1 MLKQE
6 IDCEAETLNKF
17 FSIPVFKGDSLPPYD
32 YSGYKVIVFDEIY
45 MASPYI
51 LNKIRVFCENNPNL
65 IIIGAGDVKQLPSI
79 EPYTNCQNVDEY
91 VDSCMDIIFKHNIL
105 LKISKRVG
113 DKDTEEG
120 EINRKKLDKM
130 YDDWFIKKMDVE
142 EWILKYHKMTRD
154 VMTSENNIAYTNMRC
169 QAVSSEVRRRLGK
182 KDKYEVG
189 EMLICRLYRN
199 EDEEGKFNV
208 NIRWLITKVEGNMI
222 TIQDIKDKK
231 DVRTVKEN
239 IIDKHFR
246 YAYCAT
252 CHSRQG
258 QSISGN
264 ITIHEWQ
271 KSYLVSREWIWTA
284 VTRARDFN
292 NVYFFKN
299 EKADEEMQKNLVIG
313 YFKNKVE
320 GYKKQDKVA
329 GREIDD
335 ENYIDE
341 HWCLN
346 HFHGCCA
353 HCGVKFFI
361 EMKAGKLSTNF
372 TAQRQDNTICHS
384 VDNCI
389 PYCIYCNCSAH

>member
-1 MLKQE
+1 
-6 IDCEAETLNKF
+6 
-17 FSIPVFKGDSLPPYD
+17 
-32 YSGYKVIVFDEIY
+32 

-65 IIIGAGDVKQLPSI
+65 IIIGAGNVKQLPSI

-91 VDSCMDIIFKHNIL
+91 VDSCIDIIFKYNIF
-105 LKISKRVG
+105 LKICKRVG

-120 EINRKKLDKM
+120 ERNRKKLDEM
-130 YDDWFIKKMDVE
+130 YDDWWIKKMGAE
-142 EWILKYHKMTRD
+142 EWILKHFKMTWD

-222 TIQDIKDKK
+222 TIQDIKDQK

-239 IIDKHFR
+239 IIDNHFR

-271 KSYLVSREWIWTA
+271 KSYLVSREWLWCSI
-284 VTRARDFN
+284 TRARDFN
-292 NVYFFKN
+292 NVFFKN
-299 EKADEEMQKNLVIG
+299 DKADEEMQRNLVIG

-320 GYKKQDKVA
+320 GYEKQDKVA
-329 GREIDD
+329 GREIDE

-346 HFHGCCA
+346 HFHGC
-353 HCGVKFFI
+353 H
-361 EMKAGKLSTNF
+361 ST
-372 TAQRQDNTICHS
+372 TTG
-384 VDNCI
+384 
-389 PYCIYCNCSAH
+389 